1 MSQQV
6 FSVPKEKAIEIGE
19 FLTNNVS
26 RAVVYSLLHS
36 QPLTRREIERS
47 PLTESMRRMSL
58 SAQTRPLKD
67 KSGIQMRTLL
77 SKGVDCGALVPVN
90 SKRQNYYF
98 LNSDLR
104 IEPAPI
110 REGQEETDDVALSVF
125 VDKSYSHT
133 PGLAVLPGWGTAADH
148 TVLPVPYIDTP
159 KSLMLWLS
167 WMITP
172 TRRAIMG
179 HIADQGYTTRPRLRS
194 ELGFWADRIVAKEGL
209 PSGVLE
215 RDGDKIR
222 YQFSTFSFS
231 KLKMKLEEE
240 PGKKRSWTAYP
251 PSFWLT
257 RSYEPLKCIM
267 GASAYLGDRKP
278 EATPASVLEEL
289 AKGNPTIV
297 EKNRHEFLE
306 VNFIERM
313 SFYAIY
319 HSSGDSAVK
328 FSAEALVPEKVT
340 YNAPEHPLL
349 WVSRTDDEHGAKL
362 DFKHEAALML
372 LSRKT
377 RDEQIA
383 YLEKMLKDIAYE
395 RIGKLIE
402 DHERKLARDLDK
414 LRVESFGL
422 GTESITAV
430 AGLELTRE
438 QILTEKK
445 HFEKF
450 MNILVPGSMPRTKER
465 TTEELIKAVDENA
478 SRPRDGEPAQEER
491 DREGQ

>member
-1 MSQQV
+1 MTQQV
-6 FSVPKEKAIEIGE
+6 LAIPKEKAIEIGE

-67 KSGIQMRTLL
+67 KSTVQMRTLL
-77 SKGVDCGALVPVN
+77 SKGVDCGVLLPIN

-110 REGQEETDDVALSVF
+110 REGQDDQGDVALAAYL
-125 VDKSYSHT
+125 DRSYSHT

-159 KSLMLWLS
+159 KSLILWLS
-167 WMITP
+167 WLITP
-172 TRRAIMG
+172 TRRQVMSHIGNRG
-179 HIADQGYTTRPRLRS
+179 HTTRPKLRS
-194 ELGFWADRIVAKEGL
+194 DLGFWADRIVAKEGL

-215 RDGDKIR
+215 RDGDKVR

-231 KLKMKLEEE
+231 KLKMKKEEE

-267 GASAYLGDRKP
+267 GASRYLADKKP
-278 EATPASVLEEL
+278 DITPASVLEEL
-289 AKGNPTIV
+289 AKESPTIV
-297 EKNRHEFLE
+297 EKNRREFLE

-319 HSSGDSAVK
+319 HSSGDPAVK
-328 FSAEALVPEKVT
+328 FSAESLVPEKVT
-340 YNAPEHPLL
+340 YNAPEHPML

-377 RDEQIA
+377 KEDQIA
-383 YLEKMLKDIAYE
+383 YLERMLKDIAYE
-395 RIGKLIE
+395 RIGRLIE
-402 DHERKLARDLDK
+402 DHERKLERDLDK
-414 LRVESFGL
+414 LRVQSFGL
-422 GTESITAV
+422 GTGSITAV

-438 QILTEKK
+438 QVLAEKM

-450 MNILVPGSMPRTKER
+450 MNILVPGSVPKSKKATP
-465 TTEELIKAVDENA
+465 EELIKAMDEKDAA
-478 SRPRDGEPAQEER
+478 SRTMESAREKEK
-491 DREGQ
+491 EGQ

>member
-1 MSQQV
+1 MTQQV
-6 FSVPKEKAIEIGE
+6 LPIPKEKAIEIGE

-26 RAVVYSLLHS
+26 RAVVYSLLHN

-47 PLTESMRRMSL
+47 PLTESMRRLSL

-67 KSGIQMRTLL
+67 KSTVQMRTLL
-77 SKGVDCGALVPVN
+77 SKGVDCGVLIPIN

-110 REGQEETDDVALSVF
+110 REGQDASDEVALTAYL
-125 VDKSYSHT
+125 DRSYSHM
-133 PGLAVLPGWGTAADH
+133 PGQAVLPGWGTAADH

-167 WMITP
+167 WLITP
-172 TRRAIMG
+172 TRREVMG
-179 HIADQGYTTRPRLRS
+179 HIADQGHTTRPKLRS
-194 ELGFWADRIVAKEGL
+194 ELGFWADRIVAKEGM

-215 RDGDKIR
+215 RDGEKIR

-231 KLKMKLEEE
+231 KLKMKKEEE
-240 PGKKRSWTAYP
+240 TGKKRSWTAYP

-257 RSYEPLKCIM
+257 RTYEPLKCIM
-267 GASAYLGDRKP
+267 GASRYLGDKKP
-278 EATPASVLEEL
+278 DATPAMVLEEL
-289 AKGNPTIV
+289 AKENPTIV
-297 EKNRHEFLE
+297 EKNRREFLE
-306 VNFIERM
+306 INFIERM

-319 HSSGDSAVK
+319 HSSGDPAVK
-328 FSAEALVPEKVT
+328 FSAESLVPEKVT

-349 WVSRTDDEHGAKL
+349 WVSKTDDEHGAKL

-372 LSRKT
+372 LSKKT
-377 RDEQIA
+377 KDDQIA

-395 RIGKLIE
+395 RIGKLID
-402 DHERKLARDLDK
+402 DHERKLGKDLDK
-414 LRVESFGL
+414 LRVQSFGL
-422 GTESITAV
+422 GTESLTAV

-438 QILTEKK
+438 QILAERG

-450 MNILVPGSMPRTKER
+450 MNILVPGSIPKRKKATS
-465 TTEELIKAVDENA
+465 EELIKAVEDQKALETN
-478 SRPRDGEPAQEER
+478 EPSAEQ
-491 DREGQ
+491 DKDKH

>member
-1 MSQQV
+1 MTQQV
-6 FSVPKEKAIEIGE
+6 LPIPKEKAIEIGE

-26 RAVVYSLLHS
+26 RAVVYSLLHN

-47 PLTESMRRMSL
+47 PLTESMRRLSL

-67 KSGIQMRTLL
+67 KSTVQMRTLL
-77 SKGVDCGALVPVN
+77 SKGVDCGVLIPIN

-110 REGQEETDDVALSVF
+110 REGQDTSDVVALTAYL
-125 VDKSYSHT
+125 DRSYAHM
-133 PGLAVLPGWGTAADH
+133 PGQAVLPGWGTAADH

-167 WMITP
+167 WLITP
-172 TRRAIMG
+172 TRREVMG
-179 HIADQGYTTRPRLRS
+179 HIADQGHTTRPKLRS
-194 ELGFWADRIVAKEGL
+194 ELGFWADRIVAKEGM

-215 RDGDKIR
+215 RDGEKIR
-222 YQFSTFSFS
+222 YQFSSFSFS
-231 KLKMKLEEE
+231 KLKMKKEEE
-240 PGKKRSWTAYP
+240 TGKKKSWTAYP

-257 RSYEPLKCIM
+257 RTYEPLKCIM
-267 GASAYLGDRKP
+267 GASRYLGDKKP
-278 EATPASVLEEL
+278 DATPAMVLEEL
-289 AKGNPTIV
+289 AKENPTIV
-297 EKNRHEFLE
+297 EKNRREFLE
-306 VNFIERM
+306 INFIERM

-319 HSSGDSAVK
+319 HSSGDPAVK
-328 FSAEALVPEKVT
+328 FSAESLVPEKVT

-349 WVSRTDDEHGAKL
+349 WISRTDDEHGAKL

-372 LSRKT
+372 LSKKT
-377 RDEQIA
+377 KDDQIV

-395 RIGKLIE
+395 RIGKLID
-402 DHERKLARDLDK
+402 DHERKLEKDLDK
-414 LRVESFGL
+414 LRVQSFGL
-422 GTESITAV
+422 GTESLTAV

-438 QILTEKK
+438 QILAERE

-450 MNILVPGSMPRTKER
+450 MNILVPGSIPKRKKA
-465 TTEELIKAVDENA
+465 TTEELIKAVEDEKA
-478 SRPRDGEPAQEER
+478 LETREPSAEQDRDKH
-491 DREGQ
+491 

>member
-1 MSQQV
+1 MTQQV
-6 FSVPKEKAIEIGE
+6 LPIPKEKAIEIGE

-26 RAVVYSLLHS
+26 RAVVYSLLHN

-47 PLTESMRRMSL
+47 PLTESMRRLSL

-67 KSGIQMRTLL
+67 KSTVQMRTLL
-77 SKGVDCGALVPVN
+77 SKGVDCGVLIPIN

-110 REGQEETDDVALSVF
+110 REGQDTSDEVALTAYL
-125 VDKSYSHT
+125 DRSYSHM
-133 PGLAVLPGWGTAADH
+133 PGQAVLPGWGTAADH

-167 WMITP
+167 WLITP
-172 TRRAIMG
+172 TRREVMG
-179 HIADQGYTTRPRLRS
+179 HIADQGHTTRPKLRS
-194 ELGFWADRIVAKEGL
+194 ELGFWADRIVAKEGM

-215 RDGDKIR
+215 RDGEKIR

-231 KLKMKLEEE
+231 KLKMKKEEE
-240 PGKKRSWTAYP
+240 TGKKKSWTAYP

-257 RSYEPLKCIM
+257 RTYEPLKCIM
-267 GASAYLGDRKP
+267 GASRYLGDKKP
-278 EATPASVLEEL
+278 DATPAMVLEEL
-289 AKGNPTIV
+289 AKENPTIV
-297 EKNRHEFLE
+297 EKNRREFLE
-306 VNFIERM
+306 INFIERM

-319 HSSGDSAVK
+319 HSSGDPAVK
-328 FSAEALVPEKVT
+328 FSAESLVPEKVT

-372 LSRKT
+372 LSKKT
-377 RDEQIA
+377 KDDQIA

-395 RIGKLIE
+395 RIGKLID
-402 DHERKLARDLDK
+402 DHERKLGKDLDK
-414 LRVESFGL
+414 LRVQSFGL
-422 GTESITAV
+422 GTESLTAV

-438 QILTEKK
+438 QILVERG

-450 MNILVPGSMPRTKER
+450 MNILVPGSIPKRKKATS
-465 TTEELIKAVDENA
+465 EELIKAVEDQKALETN
-478 SRPRDGEPAQEER
+478 EPSAEQ
-491 DREGQ
+491 DKDKH